1 MGTSRR
7 DIIPKLAEPLS
18 AVKHCN
24 LSRSLIIC
32 GTNVWDQC
40 FFCCPTFFPHIFW
53 GPSSKFD
60 VSNMAFLGGRNPTTR
75 VSMILPSII
84 EPRMNQLPVCEWGGA
99 NVNSMAYCYVGGT
112 PT

>member
-18 AVKHCN
+18 AVNHCN
-24 LSRSLIIC
+24 LSRSLNIC
-32 GTNVWDQC
+32 GTNVWDQ
-40 FFCCPTFFPHIFW
+40 FFFVVPDFFPTFF
-53 GPSSKFD
+53 GPLQASS
-60 VSNMAFLGGRNPTTR
+60 MAFLGGRNPTTR